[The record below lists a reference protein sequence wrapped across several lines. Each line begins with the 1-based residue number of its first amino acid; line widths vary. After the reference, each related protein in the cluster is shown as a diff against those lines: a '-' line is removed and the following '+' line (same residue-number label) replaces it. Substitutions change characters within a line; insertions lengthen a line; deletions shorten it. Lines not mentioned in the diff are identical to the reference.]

1 MKSRYKLLFI
11 FSIIFFTFYSCS
23 DNEKNRNGAFLVDV
37 SKFKIDTTMLHDG
50 DSVKVLCASL
60 KLFPTDTISYYVH
73 TVVVSLK
80 TGDTVNVLASGSI
93 NITEEN
99 RITEFYSFNNKFA
112 LAMQSMNDIKTGENS
127 IIPKEKKYK
136 KVHSDPQFIALK
148 TSHFPSVIG
157 MLSYL
162 NNK

>member
-1 MKSRYKLLFI
+1 MKPLYKLLFI

-23 DNEKNRNGAFLVDV
+23 NEKHRDDTHLVDI
-37 SKFKIDTTMLHDG
+37 SKFKIDTTVLHDG

-112 LAMQSMNDIKTGENS
+112 LAMQSMNDIKTGKNS

-136 KVHSDPQFIALK
+136 KVHSDPQYIALK
-148 TSHFPSVIG
+148 TSHFPSVRG

-162 NNK
+162 NN